1 MKKTNLG
8 ISILLICTVL
18 FFTPATAFAASPD
31 KLFSDVEADAWYLES
46 IEYCVENGLMSGTAA
61 DTFSPDVPM
70 SRAMLATV
78 LYRVAGNPDV
88 TGLANFSDVAPD
100 TWYTDA
106 IIWSAQNGI
115 MAGYGSGLFGTNDPV
130 TREQIATTLWR
141 YSGSDI
147 SVENRAGGFADTAEI
162 SAFAVEAVQW
172 AKNLGIVN
180 GKTGNLFDPK
190 SNATRA
196 EVATILHNYFRN
208 RQPAATEPEPEIN
221 ESDKPEGDFMNISIA
236 VGNSTFKIKLYDN
249 DTAKALL
256 AQLPLT
262 LDMSEL
268 NGNEKYFFMPNGLPT
283 ASEQVGNIRAGD
295 LMLYGSDC
303 LVLFYESFSTSYN
316 YTKIG
321 YIEDVSG
328 LTNAL
333 GSGNVTVTFN
343 AD

>member
-8 ISILLICTVL
+8 ISILLIFIIL
-18 FFTPATAFAASPD
+18 FFIPATAFAASPD
-31 KLFSDVEADAWYLES
+31 RLFSDVKNDAWYSES
-46 IEYCVENGLMSGTAA
+46 IKYCVENGLMSGTATDA
-61 DTFSPDVPM
+61 FSPDVPM

-78 LYRVAGNPDV
+78 LYRVAENPNV
-88 TGLANFSDVAPD
+88 TGTANFSDVAPD

-115 MAGYGSGLFGTNDPV
+115 MSGYGSGLFGTNDPV
-130 TREQIATTLWR
+130 TREQIATILWR
-141 YSGSDI
+141 YSGSNI
-147 SVENRAGGFADTAEI
+147 SVESGAGGFADTAEI
-162 SAFAVEAVQW
+162 SSFALEAVQW

-180 GKTGNLFDPK
+180 GKSGNLFDPK

-208 RQPAATEPEPEIN
+208 RQHTATELE
-221 ESDKPEGDFMNISIA
+221 PEGDFMNISIV
-236 VGNSTFKIKLYDN
+236 VGNSTFKMKLYNN

-256 AQLPLT
+256 TQLPMT

-268 NGNEKYFFMPNGLPT
+268 NGNEKYFFLSDSLPT
-283 ASEQVGNIRAGD
+283 ASELVGNIRVGD

-328 LTNAL
+328 LNNAL
-333 GSGNVTVTFN
+333 GSGNVTVTFG